1 MIWTIENEKYL
12 VTLPDINAIQWIKD
26 TVKGKEVLVVST
38 QNSATYICSAAEDKH
53 EKGGPFRLYIDLLC
67 HSSENPLD
75 QYTMIQDSE
84 LQTKKFQIYP
94 MLIPLDKDGHPV
106 NEALRADLPDG
117 TLIEIG
123 HLMDYEVE
131 MYLESNSLY
140 GDVRLEDE
148 GKGQV
153 LAWIAYNGCLI
164 SRYGLFRDT
173 AEAAWKTLYM
183 EQQ

>member
-12 VTLPDINAIQWIKD
+12 VTLPDIQAIQY
-26 TVKGKEVLVVST
+26 VKGIGKEREVLVASSQDNT
-38 QNSATYICSAAEDKH
+38 THICLAAEDKH
-53 EKGGPFRLYIDLLC
+53 KKDGPFRLYIDLLC
-67 HSSENPLD
+67 HSMEDPLD
-75 QYTMIQDSE
+75 QYIMIQDTE
-84 LQTKKFQIYP
+84 LQTKKFYIYP

-131 MYLESNSLY
+131 MYLESNPLY

-153 LAWIAYNGCLI
+153 LAWIAYNGCLV